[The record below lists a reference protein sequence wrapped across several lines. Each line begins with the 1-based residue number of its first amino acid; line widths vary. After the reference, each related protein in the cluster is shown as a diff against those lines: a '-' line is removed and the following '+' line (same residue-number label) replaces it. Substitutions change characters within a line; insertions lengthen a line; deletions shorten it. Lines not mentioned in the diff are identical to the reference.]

1 MWGVLLFWGIW
12 LGENPL
18 GSTNSSGTNSDSRGL
33 ALKRAARKGE
43 AQEGP
48 NNPTP
53 HVAKDLIEM
62 GRFA

>member
-1 MWGVLLFWGIW
+1 VDKAT
-12 LGENPL
+12 
-18 GSTNSSGTNSDSRGL
+18 GSTILSETKLDSRRL
-33 ALKRAARKGE
+33 ALKHAARKGE

-48 NNPTP
+48 NNPSP